1 MKKLWVAL
9 NYKHLLKKI
18 QISKTRMNNSQIAE
32 LVEKA
37 TSNDNQR
44 PPIDVIN
51 TIVEQVNS
59 RD

>member
-1 MKKLWVAL
+1 
-9 NYKHLLKKI
+9 
-18 QISKTRMNNSQIAE
+18 MNNSQIAE